1 MSEVRRPR
9 GKRWRRLAR
18 DVRAR
23 HELCCRCGQ
32 VIDYTLTW
40 PDPGSFSVD
49 HYPHPLSTHPWLAEE
64 PANLRAAHLVCNQA
78 GGARPPRP
86 GLGAPSE
93 PW

>member
-1 MSEVRRPR
+1 MSQVRRPR

-23 HELCCRCGQ
+23 HDPCCRCGQ
-32 VIDYTLTW
+32 PIDYRLAW

-49 HYPHPLSTHPWLAEE
+49 HYPHPLSTHPWLGED
-64 PANLRAAHLVCNQA
+64 PGNLQAAHLSCNQA
-78 GGARPPRP
+78 GGARPPKA
-86 GLGAPSE
+86 GLGPLSE